1 MELHIGELIKQVA
14 RTQRVGP
21 TELGEKINTSKQNVY
36 GIFKRK
42 SIDTEL
48 LRKISLALQHDFFL
62 HYVRSMPR
70 LHKDDFMFDPDA
82 VSSSLKCQEEL
93 ERLKEELANAV
104 KEKDYLQKINH
115 LLEENIE
122 HLKNK
127 D

>member
-14 RTQRVGP
+14 RNQRVGP

-48 LRKISLALQHDFFL
+48 LRKISIALDHDFFL
-62 HYVRSMPR
+62 HYVRSMPL
-70 LHKDDFMFDPDA
+70 LHEDDFLFDPDA

-93 ERLKEELANAV
+93 KKLKEELENAR
-104 KEKDYLQKINH
+104 KEQDYLRKINH

-127 D
+127 E